1 MATLLRSSLQ
11 AMLTCS
17 LPDTLTHTLYRYV
30 YHNLTFLTTR
40 ILLNCTRST
49 VCLITAPREVG
60 IVKGLT
66 TARVAVVATGATKAR
81 VASAAAV
88 AAVAAVAAIAA
99 VAIKARVAAE
109 AAVAAVA
116 AV

>member
-1 MATLLRSSLQ
+1 MANLLRSSLQ

-17 LPDTLTHTLYRYV
+17 LPNTLTHILYRYV
-30 YHNLTFLTTR
+30 SHNLTFLTTR
-40 ILLNCTRST
+40 ILLHCTRST
-49 VCLITAPREVG
+49 VCLRNAPRHVG
-60 IVKGLT
+60 VVMGMS

>member
-1 MATLLRSSLQ
+1 MANLLRSSLQ

-17 LPDTLTHTLYRYV
+17 LPNTLTHILYRYV
-30 YHNLTFLTTR
+30 SHNLTFLTTR
-40 ILLNCTRST
+40 ILLHCTRST
-49 VCLITAPREVG
+49 VCLRNAPRHVG
-60 IVKGLT
+60 VVM
-66 TARVAVVATGATKAR
+66 ARVAVVATGATKAR